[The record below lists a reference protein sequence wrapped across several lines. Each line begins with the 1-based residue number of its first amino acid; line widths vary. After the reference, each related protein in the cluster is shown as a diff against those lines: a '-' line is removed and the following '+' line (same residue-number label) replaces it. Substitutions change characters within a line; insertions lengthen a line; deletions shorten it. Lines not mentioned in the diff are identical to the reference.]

1 MSKELSLNFL
11 CINVC
16 GLRSKLIY
24 PEFKAYVNEFDV
36 IACSETKLDDLD
48 EIILE
53 NHQCITKNRKQKTL
67 RKSGGIAFLIK
78 NNFFKY
84 FTFLES
90 ECEYVQWFKLSKIV
104 CNTTEDILIGA
115 VYVPPENSPYSRDC
129 ILEQFYF
136 ELDEHI
142 RTFKNVILMGD
153 FNARTSN
160 LDDFSDIDKELY
172 EHIDVD
178 IDEIFS
184 SDAIDEIIK
193 YGHDIKRISKDN
205 KTNKFGKNLIESCKY
220 NEMFILNG
228 RCFDDKGVGKT
239 TCKNASVIDYV
250 LSSAPLIKYISSFA
264 VKDFCE
270 LFSDSHCP
278 VEFSLKSVVDPILKP
293 SLTNTTKTKPW
304 NEAKKEEFNLNID
317 LQKLKAIFDRLDDES
332 NKDKQ
337 NINFIMDEIELLF
350 TESANTTLGTYTL
363 RSSRTQTDDKW
374 FNFDCRTARRKYHLA
389 RKSYSLNKNPEN
401 YEYLSNASKQYK
413 RTIKKNISRYKNS
426 FHNKIRGMRQT
437 SPREYWK
444 YVNSANKKHI
454 NPNVDIDM
462 FYDFF
467 KNINENEI
475 NDPNVP
481 ESDFPQFTEESYLN
495 SEITVDE
502 IAQAIRNVKNN
513 KATGLDKIANE
524 YIKSTSNLFLPVY
537 HRLFNTVLDTAIL
550 PDAWLVGVIKPIFKN
565 KGNIEDPNNYRPI
578 TILSCMGKVFTAV
591 LNNRLQ
597 RFLETNNLLNENQ
610 CGFRKGYSTCD
621 NIFVMYA
628 LIEYLKVRKMKLF
641 CAFIDFQKA
650 FDSVW
655 RVGLWSKLLKYNING
670 KVLSVIKSMYS
681 NIKSC
686 VDFNDKQSGFFTCK
700 NGLRQGENL
709 SPILF
714 SLFLNDVEHYLS
726 KNMQVGLNIHD
737 QYFNSYLRIIVLLYA
752 DDTVLFAE
760 SEEELKTLLND
771 FWKYCNDWKLTINPE
786 KSKIMVFGERART
799 NHNITINDKIIEVV
813 DTFKY
818 LGVLFSKTRNF
829 FKTKRHVVEQA
840 RKAMFC
846 LFRKIR
852 NLDLPIDCQI
862 KLFDN
867 TVLPILTYGCEIWG
881 FGDISCIEKVHTDF
895 LKRILHVKKS
905 TPHVMIY
912 GE

>member
-1 MSKELSLNFL
+1 M
-11 CINVC
+11 
-16 GLRSKLIY
+16 
-24 PEFKAYVNEFDV
+24 
-36 IACSETKLDDLD
+36 
-48 EIILE
+48 
-53 NHQCITKNRKQKTL
+53 
-67 RKSGGIAFLIK
+67 
-78 NNFFKY
+78 
-84 FTFLES
+84 
-90 ECEYVQWFKLSKIV
+90 
-104 CNTTEDILIGA
+104 
-115 VYVPPENSPYSRDC
+115 
-129 ILEQFYF
+129 
-136 ELDEHI
+136 
-142 RTFKNVILMGD
+142 
-153 FNARTSN
+153 
-160 LDDFSDIDKELY
+160 
-172 EHIDVD
+172 
-178 IDEIFS
+178 
-184 SDAIDEIIK
+184 
-193 YGHDIKRISKDN
+193 
-205 KTNKFGKNLIESCKY
+205 
-220 NEMFILNG
+220 
-228 RCFDDKGVGKT
+228 
-239 TCKNASVIDYV
+239 
-250 LSSAPLIKYISSFA
+250 
-264 VKDFCE
+264 
-270 LFSDSHCP
+270 
-278 VEFSLKSVVDPILKP
+278 
-293 SLTNTTKTKPW
+293 
-304 NEAKKEEFNLNID
+304 
-317 LQKLKAIFDRLDDES
+317 
-332 NKDKQ
+332 
-337 NINFIMDEIELLF
+337 
-350 TESANTTLGTYTL
+350 
-363 RSSRTQTDDKW
+363 
-374 FNFDCRTARRKYHLA
+374 
-389 RKSYSLNKNPEN
+389 
-401 YEYLSNASKQYK
+401 
-413 RTIKKNISRYKNS
+413 
-426 FHNKIRGMRQT
+426 
-437 SPREYWK
+437 
-444 YVNSANKKHI
+444 
-454 NPNVDIDM
+454 
-462 FYDFF
+462 
-467 KNINENEI
+467 
-475 NDPNVP
+475 
-481 ESDFPQFTEESYLN
+481 
-495 SEITVDE
+495 DE

-578 TILSCMGKVFTAV
+578 TILSCMSKVFTAV

-655 RVGLWSKLLKYNING
+655 QVGLWSKLLKYNING

-686 VDFNDKQSGFFTCK
+686 VDYNDKQSGFFTCK

-726 KNMQVGLNIHD
+726 KNIQVGLNIHD

-771 FWKYCNDWKLTINPE
+771 FCKYCNDWKLTINPE

-818 LGVLFSKTRNF
+818 LGVLFSKNRIF

-895 LKRILHVKKS
+895 LKQILHVKKS

-912 GE
+912 GELGRYPLSIVIKKRIISIWYKLVNGNANKLSSSLYRIILNDF